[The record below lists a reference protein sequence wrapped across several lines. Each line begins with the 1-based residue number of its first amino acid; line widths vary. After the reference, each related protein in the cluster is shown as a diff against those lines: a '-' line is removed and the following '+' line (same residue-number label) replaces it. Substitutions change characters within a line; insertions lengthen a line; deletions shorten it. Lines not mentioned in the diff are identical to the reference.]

1 MKTKLELYTNKA
13 AFIEDLLELEELPTV
28 VQVLLNEYK
37 DILRNDSRNTPRE
50 TTRES
55 ILDGAKECVLTDR
68 NNLYGAPEDSFRVI
82 ADLWTCYLRGRG
94 HTITVTADDAAT
106 MLVLLKIARAS
117 TAKTPK
123 EDTYIDIAGYAACAG
138 EIACRGDNHE

>member
-1 MKTKLELYTNKA
+1 MKTKLELYTDKA

-55 ILDGAKECVLTDR
+55 ILDGAKECVLFYW
-68 NNLYGAPEDSFRVI
+68 LVI
-82 ADLWTCYLRGRG
+82 TSDLPDWLKF
-94 HTITVTADDAAT
+94 I
-106 MLVLLKIARAS
+106 LLK
-117 TAKTPK
+117 
-123 EDTYIDIAGYAACAG
+123 
-138 EIACRGDNHE
+138 

>member
-1 MKTKLELYTNKA
+1 MKTKLERYTDKA
-13 AFIEDLLELEELPTV
+13 AFIEDLLEFEELPTV

-55 ILDGAKECVLTDR
+55 ILDGAKKCVLTDR
-68 NNLYGAPEDSFRVI
+68 NKLYGAPEDSFRVI

-94 HTITVTADDAAT
+94 HYAGAAQNRPRIHR
-106 MLVLLKIARAS
+106 K
-117 TAKTPK
+117 
-123 EDTYIDIAGYAACAG
+123 DTKRGHLHRYSGLRRL
-138 EIACRGDNHE
+138 CRRDRMQR